1 MRESIRAVNEEIMEK
16 ITPTPEDRARIDALA
31 KHLEQNV
38 ASACAAQNIKAIVR
52 VEGSVAK
59 DTWIRGEPDIDV
71 FMRLPTSIQRKALG
85 EISLKIAREA
95 TRGSKQTER
104 FAEHPYLEAFI
115 DGTRVNIVPCY
126 NVKPGE
132 WQSATDRTPLHTDY
146 VKEHLDKILR
156 GEVRLLKKFLKG
168 IASYGAEIKTG
179 GFSGYL
185 CELLILHYKSFLETL
200 KGFAH
205 YTSRLSLDMEDYYK
219 GRERELQ
226 LLFPEP
232 LVVVDPVDKGRN
244 VASAVQ
250 QHKLHMFIAA
260 ARAYLKNPRVDFFY
274 PPKTKALSA
283 EMLRRKMENHGSVFL
298 FTILSHIEVVADVL
312 WGQLYKTERALRKQ
326 VELGNF
332 KVLREAVWSDEK
344 TMDIFVLEL
353 EQRTLSSVK
362 KRVGPP
368 LEREKE
374 CEDFL
379 SKYTN
384 NHGVVSGPF
393 IEDGRWVVE
402 LEREQTDITEFLF
415 EKLKNGGKDSGVAEL
430 VSKAFREKLEILVN
444 AEAIDVYQS
453 NKEFLEFLTE
463 FLSGKPFW
471 VESTQN
477 R

>member
-1 MRESIRAVNEEIMEK
+1 MRESIRAVNGEILEK
-16 ITPTPEDRARIDALA
+16 ITPTPEDRAKIEALT
-31 KHLEQNV
+31 KQLEQNL
-38 ASACAAQNIKAIVR
+38 ASVCAAQNIKAIIR

-59 DTWIRGEPDIDV
+59 DTWIREEPDIDV
-71 FMRLPTSIQRKALG
+71 FMRLPPSIPRKALG
-85 EISLKIAREA
+85 EISLRIAREA
-95 TRGSKQTER
+95 TQGSRQTER

-115 DGTRVNIVPCY
+115 DGIRMNIVPCY

-146 VKEHLDKILR
+146 VRKHLDKIQR

-168 IASYGAEIKTG
+168 IASYGAEIKIG

-185 CELLILHYKSFLETL
+185 CELLILHYKSFFATL

-205 YTSRLSLDMEDYYK
+205 YSSRLSLDIENYYK

-260 ARAYLKNPRVDFFY
+260 ARAYLQNPRVDFFY
-274 PPKTKALSA
+274 PPKTKASSA
-283 EMLRRKMENHGSVFL
+283 EELRIKMENHGSAVIFL
-298 FTILSHIEVVADVL
+298 ILNHIDVVADVL
-312 WGQLYKTERALRKQ
+312 WGQLYRTERALRKQ

-332 KVLREAVWSDEK
+332 SVLRSAVWSDEK
-344 TMDIFVLEL
+344 IMDVFILEI
-353 EQRTLSSVK
+353 EQQTLPGAK
-362 KRVGPP
+362 KHIGPP

-379 SKYTN
+379 SKHID
-384 NHGVVSGPF
+384 NHRVVSGPY
-393 IEDGRWVVE
+393 IENGRWAVE
-402 LEREQTDITEFLF
+402 LKRKHTDIAEFLF
-415 EKLKNGGKDSGVAEL
+415 EKLKSGGKDSGVAEL
-430 VSKAFREKLEILVN
+430 VSKAFQEKLEILVN
-444 AEAIDVYQS
+444 AEAIDAYQS
-453 NKEFLEFLTE
+453 NNEFLEFLTD

-471 VESTQN
+471 LERTQTG
-477 R
+477 

>member
-1 MRESIRAVNEEIMEK
+1 MRESVRAVNAEIMER
-16 ITPTPEDRARIDALA
+16 ITPTLADRTRMEAVA
-31 KHLEQNV
+31 KKLEQNV
-38 ASACAAQNIKAIVR
+38 AYACAAQNVKAIVR

-71 FMRLPTSIQRKALG
+71 FMRLPISIPRKALG

-95 TRGSKQTER
+95 TRGSIQTER

-115 DGTRVNIVPCY
+115 DGIRVNIVPCY

-146 VKEHLDKILR
+146 VKKRLDKFLR

-185 CELLILHYKSFLETL
+185 CELLVLHYNSFFDTL
-200 KGFAH
+200 KGFAR
-205 YTSRLSLDMEDYYK
+205 YKSRLTLDMEGYYK
-219 GRERELQ
+219 GRESELQ
-226 LLFPEP
+226 FLFPEP
-232 LVVVDPVDKGRN
+232 LVVVDPVDKARN

-260 ARAYLKNPRVDFFY
+260 ARAYLQNPNIDFFY
-274 PPKTKALSA
+274 PPRTKALST
-283 EMLRRKMENHGSVFL
+283 EELRRKMENYGSALIFL
-298 FTILSHIEVVADVL
+298 ILNHVKVVADVL
-312 WGQLYKTERALRKQ
+312 WGQLYRTERTLRKQ
-326 VELGNF
+326 VEIGGFN
-332 KVLREAVWSDEK
+332 VLRSAVWSDEK
-344 TMDIFVLEL
+344 TMDVFVLEL
-353 EQRTLSSVK
+353 EQRTLPSTK
-362 KRVGPP
+362 KHVGPP

-379 SKYTN
+379 SKHQD
-384 NHGVVSGPF
+384 NHSVISGPY
-393 IEDGRWVVE
+393 IAGGRWAVE
-402 LEREQTDITEFLF
+402 LKRRHTDIAEFLF

-430 VSKAFREKLEILVN
+430 VSKALQEKLEILVN

-453 NKEFLEFLTE
+453 NKEFCEFLTD

-471 VESTQN
+471 LKRT
-477 R
+477 

>member
-71 FMRLPTSIQRKALG
+71 FMRLPTSIPRKALG
-85 EISLKIAREA
+85 EISLRIAREA
-95 TRGSKQTER
+95 TRGSRQTER

-115 DGTRVNIVPCY
+115 DGIRVNIVPCY

>member
-71 FMRLPTSIQRKALG
+71 FMRLPTSIPRKALG

-146 VKEHLDKILR
+146 VRKHLDKTLQ

-185 CELLILHYKSFLETL
+185 CELLILHYKSFFATL

-332 KVLREAVWSDEK
+332 KVLRAAVWSDEK
-344 TMDIFVLEL
+344 TMDVFVLEL

-393 IEDGRWVVE
+393 IKDGRWVVE